1 MRDSIY
7 MSSFL
12 SKTKEFKV
20 HAFCFCRLVLSYP
33 NDWFR
38 VTLQAK
44 QMTQLSLVEM
54 RVELG
59 FLGLFFFFS
68 VKVKTTSPAQQSQS
82 PSVSKSPL
90 ADFHFHIYK
99 VAYRDS
105 YVILL
110 LPVLPGV
117 CQPLAVVQAGVKVL
131 AQDDLFN
138 YLVPDWEVS

>member
-1 MRDSIY
+1 

-12 SKTKEFKV
+12 SKTEELKV
-20 HAFCFCRLVLSYP
+20 HAFCFCHLVHSYP
-33 NDWFR
+33 KDWFR

-44 QMTQLSLVEM
+44 QMTQLSLVEK

-59 FLGLFFFFS
+59 FLGPLFFA
-68 VKVKTTSPAQQSQS
+68 VKVKTASPAQQTQSPSVSPS
-82 PSVSKSPL
+82 PSVSKSPR
-90 ADFHFHIYK
+90 ADFHFHILK

-138 YLVPDWEVS
+138 YLFPDWEVS